1 MSAIRRKLEGVMA
14 RVDGILDGM
23 SPRDRKLAMG
33 LLLFAV
39 VVLVGGGFSL
49 MSSSLSSLETQL
61 DTRRGD
67 LAYVQ
72 GLQSDYNSSSKQL
85 AAIEADLGKHA
96 GTSLSA
102 FMEQA
107 ADKAGIRD
115 RLDSVRENSVVE
127 LDSLVQKNHSVSLSK
142 ITLEQAL
149 DFLYEIEA
157 TGYPL
162 RVTNANLKVVKVKGE
177 KMLNLKL
184 EIAAYSLVETE
195 EG

>member
-1 MSAIRRKLEGVMA
+1 MSAVRRRLEGALA
-14 RVDGILDGM
+14 RLDGVMDAM
-23 SPRDRKLAMG
+23 SPRDRKLAIG

-39 VVLVGGGFSL
+39 LLLVGGGFSV
-49 MSSSLSSLETQL
+49 MSSTLSSLETQL
-61 DTRRGD
+61 DGRRGD
-67 LAYVQ
+67 LVYVQ
-72 GLQSDYNSSSKQL
+72 ALQSDYTSSSQQL
-85 AAIEADLGKHA
+85 ADIEEDLAKHS

-162 RVTNANLKVVKVKGE
+162 RVTNANFKVVKVKGE
-177 KMLNLKL
+177 KVLNMKL

>member
-1 MSAIRRKLEGVMA
+1 MSAVRRKLEGIVA
-14 RVDGILDGM
+14 RVDGVLDAM
-23 SPRDRKLAMG
+23 SPRDRKLAIG
-33 LLLFAV
+33 LLLFV
-39 VVLVGGGFSL
+39 VVVGVGGGFSL

-61 DTRRGD
+61 DSRRADLRYVEALQADYADSSEQLASIEED
-67 LAYVQ
+67 LAQ
-72 GLQSDYNSSSKQL
+72 HS
-85 AAIEADLGKHA
+85 

-102 FMEQA
+102 FMEKA
-107 ADKAGIRD
+107 AEKAGIRD

-177 KMLNLKL
+177 KMLNMKL